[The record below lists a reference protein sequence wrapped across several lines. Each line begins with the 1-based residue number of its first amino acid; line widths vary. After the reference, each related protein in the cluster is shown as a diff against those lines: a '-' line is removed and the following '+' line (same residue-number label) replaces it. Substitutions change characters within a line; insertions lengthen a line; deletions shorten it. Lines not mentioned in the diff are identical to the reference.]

1 MKNKTQRLIAI
12 REIIQKESIGSQEEL
27 IHLLRRKGF
36 ELTQATLSRD
46 LKTLKVS
53 KIANGEGIYEYAL
66 PDTSVPASNAGT
78 GRINYL
84 ADGFRTIEFSG
95 NLAVIK
101 TLPGYANSIAAAIDN
116 ANPFEIL
123 GTIAG
128 DDTIL
133 IIIRDGLSRK
143 QIIDSLIN
151 IMPKIKEKLG

>member
-1 MKNKTQRLIAI
+1 MKNKTLRLIAI
-12 REIIQKESIGSQEEL
+12 REIIQKESVGSQEEL
-27 IHLLRRKGF
+27 IHFLREKGF
-36 ELTQATLSRD
+36 DLTQATLSRD

-53 KIANGEGIYEYAL
+53 KIANEEGIYEYAL
-66 PDTSVPASNAGT
+66 PENSIPSTNLET
-78 GRINYL
+78 GRINFL
-84 ADGFRTIEFSG
+84 ADGFRTIDFSE

-101 TLPGYANSIAAAIDN
+101 TLPGYANSIAAVIDN

-133 IIIRDGLSRK
+133 IIIREGLSRK
-143 QIIDSLIN
+143 QIIDSLLN